1 MTSPLERLCGPNGSL
16 HPEPANEAELR
27 GLLQSGAARLRDA
40 TNDALMLESRFDLV
54 YNAALAFCLAAL
66 RRHGYRPKNR
76 YVVFQ
81 LLPQTL
87 NLGPEIWRVL
97 AEGHRLRNLGEYE
110 GDMRIDARIVA
121 DMIVATTAVA
131 AAIARG

>member
-1 MTSPLERLCGPNGSL
+1 
-16 HPEPANEAELR
+16 
-27 GLLQSGAARLRDA
+27 
-40 TNDALMLESRFDLV
+40 
-54 YNAALAFCLAAL
+54 L

-110 GDMRIDARIVA
+110 GDIRIDARIVA
-121 DMIVATTAVA
+121 DMIVATTSVA
-131 AAIARG
+131 AAISRE

>member
-1 MTSPLERLCGPNGSL
+1 L

-40 TNDALMLESRFDLV
+40 TNDALALESRFDLV
-54 YNAALAFCLAAL
+54 YSAAHAFCLAAL

-110 GDMRIDARIVA
+110 GDIRIDARIVA
-121 DMIVATTAVA
+121 DMIVATTSVA
-131 AAIARG
+131 AAISRE

>member
-1 MTSPLERLCGPNGSL
+1 L

-40 TNDALMLESRFDLV
+40 ANDALALESRFDLV
-54 YNAALAFCLAAL
+54 YNAAHAFCLAAL
-66 RRHGYRPKNR
+66 RQHGYRPKNR

-87 NLGPEIWRVL
+87 NLGPETWRVL

-110 GDMRIDARIVA
+110 GDTRIDARIVA
-121 DMIVATTAVA
+121 DMIAATTSVA
-131 AAIARG
+131 AAISKE

>member
-16 HPEPANEAELR
+16 HPEPANEAELK

-54 YNAALAFCLAAL
+54 YNAAHAFCLAAL

-131 AAIARG
+131 AALARG